1 MKPFATVIAS
11 IVLMGTAFSASAA
24 THAEQAAQL
33 CKSEALEQLGS
44 PEQPVRV
51 RFKSVSGP
59 RKAPV
64 VTLKVFPA
72 GGDSYRAICEA
83 DPRAG
88 EVRSLTV
95 IQ

>member
-1 MKPFATVIAS
+1 MKKFATAIAAAALLS
-11 IVLMGTAFSASAA
+11 APFSASAA
-24 THAEQAAQL
+24 THAERAAQL
-33 CKSEALEQLGS
+33 CKSEALEQLSS

-72 GGDSYRAICEA
+72 GGDSYRAVCEA
-83 DPRAG
+83 DPRA
-88 EVRSLTV
+88 EQVTSLRV